1 MPDLG
6 LMLVQNQASLA
17 DFSER
22 INWLDQTLSQ
32 QNLEAIDIVTLPELF
47 CSGYNIDPA
56 IYDCAAERTGK
67 FYNTMTEL
75 AHRYQIAIHYGY
87 PELSNG
93 TLYNSAQMIDPSGEI
108 ILNYRKRLIPP
119 GIEEGVFSK
128 GNHDSIVTFK
138 GVKIATLIC
147 YDAEFPENVRRV
159 AVNGA
164 ELILV
169 PTALSAQWGV
179 VAEKVVPSR
188 AFENGVYLCYANQS
202 GSENDM
208 LYYGGSCIVDPQGI
222 DLARLG
228 TEEGIITATI
238 STEVVKRSQAR
249 LPYCSVSR
257 KIIDADV

>member
-1 MPDLG
+1 MPNLG
-6 LMLVQNQASLA
+6 LMLVQNQAGLA
-17 DFSER
+17 YFSER
-22 INWLDQTLSQ
+22 VDWLDQMLSQ

-47 CSGYNIDPA
+47 CSGYNIGSA

-67 FYNTMTEL
+67 FYKTITEL
-75 AHRYQIAIHYGY
+75 AQRYQIAIHYGY

-108 ILNYRKRLIPP
+108 VLNYRKRLIPP
-119 GIEEGVFSK
+119 GVEEGVFSEGK
-128 GNHDSIVTFK
+128 HDSIVTFK

-164 ELILV
+164 ELIIV
-169 PTALSAQWGV
+169 PTALSAQWGI
-179 VAEKVVPSR
+179 VAEKVIPSR

-208 LYYGGSCIVDPQGI
+208 LYYGGSCIVDPQGA

-249 LPYCSVSR
+249 LPYCSVSQL
-257 KIIDADV
+257 IF

>member
-22 INWLDQTLSQ
+22 IDWLDQTLSQ

-47 CSGYNIDPA
+47 CSGYNIGSA
-56 IYDCAAERTGK
+56 IYDCAAERIGK
-67 FYNTMTEL
+67 FYKTMTEL

-128 GNHDSIVTFK
+128 GKHDSIVTFK

-169 PTALSAQWGV
+169 PTALSAQWGI

-228 TEEGIITATI
+228 TEKGIITATI

-257 KIIDADV
+257 KIINADV

>member
-22 INWLDQTLSQ
+22 VDRLDQMLSQ
-32 QNLEAIDIVTLPELF
+32 QNLEAIDIVILPELF
-47 CSGYNIDPA
+47 CSGYNIGSA

-67 FYNTMTEL
+67 FYKTMNEL

-87 PELSNG
+87 PELCNG

-128 GNHDSIVTFK
+128 GKHDSIVTFK

-188 AFENGVYLCYANQS
+188 AFENGVYVAYANQT
-202 GSENDM
+202 GAENDM
-208 LYYGGSCIVDPQGI
+208 VYYGGSCIVNPQGV
-222 DLARLG
+222 DLARLE
-228 TEEGIITATI
+228 TQEGVITATI
-238 STEVVKRSQAR
+238 STEVVKRAQAR
-249 LPYCSVSR
+249 LPYCSVSQR
-257 KIIDADV
+257 IFKDNI

>member
-1 MPDLG
+1 MSDLG

-22 INWLDQTLSQ
+22 VDWLDQMLSRQ
-32 QNLEAIDIVTLPELF
+32 KLEVIDLVSLPELF
-47 CSGYNIDPA
+47 CSGYNIGSA
-56 IYDCAAERTGK
+56 IYDCAAERTDK
-67 FYNTMTEL
+67 FYKTMTEL
-75 AHRYQIAIHYGY
+75 AQRHQIAIHYGY

-93 TLYNSAQMIDPSGEI
+93 TLYNSAQMIDSSGEI

-119 GIEEGVFSK
+119 GVEEGVFSEGK
-128 GNHDSIVTFK
+128 HDSIVTFK

-169 PTALSAQWGV
+169 PTALAAQWGV
-179 VAEKVVPSR
+179 VAEKVIPTR
-188 AFENGVYLCYANQS
+188 AFENGVYVCYANQS

-249 LPYCSVSR
+249 LPYCSVSQ
-257 KIIDADV
+257 KVFKDEL